1 MIFSHTDPWTMILAA
16 QIAKQRGDLQQTK
29 ILLARA
35 SANPASQDQT
45 EPEENPCDPVE
56 RGIAFILLGNIY
68 EEELNHELAQ
78 FSKLEAKRLSKHV
91 KIGDP
96 GEGIYLIAAEMFE
109 KSSLKGFS
117 QQMLAQYIASLDAT
131 QELPGRALLL
141 KSKLEVQ
148 SDNCDDALATIIKAT
163 SSDHSNSSVWAQ
175 LGRIHLKMNNVQQA
189 KDAFE
194 RAVAYEKVCLRPFC

>member
-1 MIFSHTDPWTMILAA
+1 MN
-16 QIAKQRGDLQQTK
+16 G
-29 ILLARA
+29 
-35 SANPASQDQT
+35 
-45 EPEENPCDPVE
+45 PVCE
-56 RGIAFILLGNIY
+56 SL
-68 EEELNHELAQ
+68 
-78 FSKLEAKRLSKHV
+78 
-91 KIGDP
+91 

-148 SDNCDDALATIIKAT
+148 SDNCDDALATIMKAT

-175 LGRIHLKMNNVQQA
+175 LGRIHLKMNNIQQA
-189 KDAFE
+189 KEAFE
-194 RAVAYEKVCLRPFC
+194 RAVAYEKVRNALKTSVLFILWILGARRSSRCILQTCSNSRK

>member
-1 MIFSHTDPWTMILAA
+1 MN
-16 QIAKQRGDLQQTK
+16 G
-29 ILLARA
+29 
-35 SANPASQDQT
+35 
-45 EPEENPCDPVE
+45 PVCE
-56 RGIAFILLGNIY
+56 SL
-68 EEELNHELAQ
+68 
-78 FSKLEAKRLSKHV
+78 
-91 KIGDP
+91 

-148 SDNCDDALATIIKAT
+148 SDNCDDALATIMKAT

-175 LGRIHLKMNNVQQA
+175 LGRIHLKMNNIQQA
-189 KDAFE
+189 KEAFE
-194 RAVAYEKVCLRPFC
+194 RAVAYEKVRNALKTSVLFILWILGARRSSRCILQTCSNSRKRESVQ

>member
-1 MIFSHTDPWTMILAA
+1 MN
-16 QIAKQRGDLQQTK
+16 G
-29 ILLARA
+29 
-35 SANPASQDQT
+35 
-45 EPEENPCDPVE
+45 PVCE
-56 RGIAFILLGNIY
+56 SL
-68 EEELNHELAQ
+68 
-78 FSKLEAKRLSKHV
+78 
-91 KIGDP
+91 

-148 SDNCDDALATIIKAT
+148 SDNCDDALATIMKAT

-189 KDAFE
+189 KEAFE
-194 RAVAYEKVCLRPFC
+194 RAVAYEKVRNALKTSVLFILWILGARRSSRCILQTCSNSRKRESVQ